1 MSSYAVVK
9 KAVLLALASGHDD
22 EESVAL
28 AVNEVLRA
36 HAGARS
42 CLEQC
47 VRERMSGASSEAAIE
62 RELAVGMRLL
72 QSGALKGEAFVTLAQ
87 DVLEAADIG
96 TCERR
101 FSLIERHAGALAAAL
116 GAGSKT
122 PLLVLLRMCVELMR
136 RMSKSEHTAF
146 CGRVLLFLA
155 QVYPLSDPSG
165 VNLKGELNTANV
177 TLFEDEATFAAAA
190 DAADAADAAAAA
202 STAAM
207 KKTPTAATAAA
218 ATHDRPIDYQFYK
231 TFWSLQVQL
240 RDTSGVLASAD
251 LWHQFEAA
259 LDTVMAALSTQRVT
273 VAGRSADSAHGAA
286 AAAAASAASEVDT
299 FVKYLTS
306 SSLLDLQL
314 SDASFRRHVLLQMLI
329 AFQTLL
335 DKKPADAAGADP
347 LSSTQRT
354 RVVALKK
361 RALALLRATPPHGD
375 VFEAA
380 VSRLLRREGGW
391 TAWKAGGCQ
400 SFEREREALKRK
412 RDVAPPP
419 SKRALAA
426 SSGLVS
432 SSGGGVVSLTVAES
446 NDQAMRAGRA
456 APTFDELLQPL
467 RNDLVEFED
476 DVDFTTDHVFSWR
489 LMRGAACNKLGLLT
503 RLVGLTKASDVF
515 KVVDQDAQ
523 ARDAKLKSSAAG
535 DKKNEDDE
543 KEGDE
548 QKKKNDEEDGLGND
562 DDEANKKAAATEPTA
577 EPSAESTVEAAAEAA
592 AEAAEAAAESIA
604 ESTAEL
610 TEPTETKNDEDM
622 AEDRKASG
630 GDGDEEEG
638 EEAPR
643 DEEMADVQKNKESLE
658 KEIDAELEAA
668 TDALESAA
676 APTQAQPQAAV
687 AEEDFG
693 AL

>member
-1 MSSYAVVK
+1 MSYTEVK
-9 KAVLLALASGHDD
+9 KAVLVALDSEHGD
-22 EESVAL
+22 EESVVL

-36 HAGARS
+36 HAGARA

-190 DAADAADAAAAA
+190 EAADAADAAAAA
-202 STAAM
+202 STASM
-207 KKTPTAATAAA
+207 KKTPTAATTTTVA

-240 RDTSGVLASAD
+240 RDTSVVLASAD

-273 VAGRSADSAHGAA
+273 VAGRSADSAHG

-335 DKKPADAAGADP
+335 DKKPVDAAGTDP

-426 SSGLVS
+426 SSGLV

-535 DKKNEDDE
+535 EKKNEDDE

-562 DDEANKKAAATEPTA
+562 EDEANKKAVATEPTA
-577 EPSAESTVEAAAEAA
+577 EATAEPSVEATAEATA
-592 AEAAEAAAESIA
+592 ETTAEAT
-604 ESTAEL
+604 TA
-610 TEPTETKNDEDM
+610 EPTEPKNDEDM
-622 AEDRKASG
+622 AEDRKVSG
-630 GDGDEEEG
+630 GDGEEEQEEEG

-643 DEEMADVQKNKESLE
+643 DVEMADVQKDKESQFDAIE

-668 TDALESAA
+668 TDALESAV
-676 APTQAQPQAAV
+676 APTQAEPQAALT
-687 AEEDFG
+687 EEDFG